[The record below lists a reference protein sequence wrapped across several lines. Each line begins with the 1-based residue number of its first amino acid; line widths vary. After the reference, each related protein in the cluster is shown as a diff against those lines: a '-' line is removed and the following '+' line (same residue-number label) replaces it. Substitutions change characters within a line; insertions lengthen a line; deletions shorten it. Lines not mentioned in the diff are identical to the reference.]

1 LVDSLAVAAS
11 TLQPSEELVRGKG
24 KLEIIFR
31 PSVPDNLDHW
41 QVFKDDEQ
49 ILRFIH
55 NVQEFSGFNV
65 SYKEEGK
72 DYIEEDN
79 PIKNP
84 VPRGIASLEKIF
96 DRHDM
101 YKRKKK

>member
-1 LVDSLAVAAS
+1 LLN
-11 TLQPSEELVRGKG
+11 GKG
-24 KLEIIFR
+24 KLEIICR
-31 PSVPDNLDHW
+31 PSIPDNVHHW
-41 QVFKDDEQ
+41 QVFREDEQ

-72 DYIEEDN
+72 YYIEEEN

-84 VPRGIASLEKIF
+84 VPRGITTLENIF

-101 YKRKKK
+101 HKKKK